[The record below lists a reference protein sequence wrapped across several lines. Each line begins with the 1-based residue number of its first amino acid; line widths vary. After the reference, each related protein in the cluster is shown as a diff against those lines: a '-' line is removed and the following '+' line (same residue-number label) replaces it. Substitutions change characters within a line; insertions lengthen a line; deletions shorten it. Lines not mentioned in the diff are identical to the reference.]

1 MRLASYHQW
10 FEPHVKGWLEHA
22 HEAAIKL
29 IDTSV
34 AVDDWEPV
42 TARAFYSSSVVDVF
56 RVSYEMLEVWIRI
69 NWPDPVV
76 RQEVF
81 FVTLAKSVGGCI
93 CRYIALVEAKARDS
107 MMQDADATF
116 FVPDA
121 VCVAFNNISK
131 VRTTLGELEQFLN
144 VRCQNL
150 GGCSSSSGSRP
161 ASYGTK
167 RNPPPRCR

>member
-22 HEAAIKL
+22 REAAIKL

-56 RVSYEMLEVWIRI
+56 RVIYEMLEVWNRI

-107 MMQDADATF
+107 MMQGGRCYIFCPGCGLCCVQQHFKSSDNARRTGAVFERALSEPGWVFLF
-116 FVPDA
+116 F
-121 VCVAFNNISK
+121 
-131 VRTTLGELEQFLN
+131 G
-144 VRCQNL
+144 
-150 GGCSSSSGSRP
+150 
-161 ASYGTK
+161 
-167 RNPPPRCR
+167 